1 MTISEKIQHYRK
13 NAGLSQEDLA
23 RSLLVSR
30 QTISLWE
37 NGQTIPTID
46 NLIRLREIFNVS
58 LDDMLCEKNE
68 KPVQIS
74 EEKFDESYRAVATR
88 DELIDIRRRL
98 LSSFLLFIA
107 VATLLLSCT
116 MGYWYLKSSKQLI
129 FNFALLIIC
138 SLLITAITLT
148 VLYLA
153 IKLKKIKI
161 AEQLQDHSTSI
172 KINDSALIIEKSEK
186 GVCVS
191 TSGCSL
197 ENAKLFSVGNDHIE
211 IIANGDFAYL
221 NRVSIPDSSRM
232 LSIKKSVSPIKRINI
247 IAAIVAFTLVSI
259 FTVDLFLSSPLA
271 RIERYSGV
279 DIPKYTGISENKS
292 IGLTN
297 GIYVDYYAEIF
308 ISREAAESLNE
319 TIITDED
326 WHSASTDSFPEGIL
340 PEMISYQGAEYFSYR
355 EYTSNY
361 YAAVFYFIDENM
373 LRVVLCNKI

>member
-13 NAGLSQEDLA
+13 SAGLSQEDLA

-37 NGQTIPTID
+37 NGQTLPTID

-58 LDDMLCEKNE
+58 LDDMLCEENE
-68 KPVQIS
+68 KAVEIT

-98 LSSFLLFIA
+98 IFSFLPLIA
-107 VATLLLSCT
+107 ITISLLSCT
-116 MGYWYLKSSKQLI
+116 IGYWYLKSSRQPI
-129 FNFALLIIC
+129 FNFTLLIIC

-148 VLYLA
+148 VLYLVS
-153 IKLKKIKI
+153 KLKKTKI
-161 AEQLQDHSTSI
+161 AEDSKDYSTSI
-172 KINDSALIIEKSEK
+172 KINDNALIIEKTENDI
-186 GVCVS
+186 CIS
-191 TSGCSL
+191 TSRCSL
-197 ENAKLFSVGNDHIE
+197 ENAKQFPVGSDHIE
-211 IIANGDFAYL
+211 IIANGDCTYL
-221 NRVSIPDSSRM
+221 NRVSISDSSRM

-292 IGLTN
+292 MGLTN

-308 ISREAAESLNE
+308 ITQEAAESLNE

-361 YAAVFYFIDENM
+361 YAAVFYFIDEDM

>member
-13 NAGLSQEDLA
+13 SAGLSQEDLA
-23 RSLLVSR
+23 KSLLVSR

-37 NGQTIPTID
+37 NGQTLPTID

-58 LDDMLCEKNE
+58 LDDMLCEENE
-68 KPVQIS
+68 KAVEIT

-98 LSSFLLFIA
+98 IFSFLPLIA
-107 VATLLLSCT
+107 ITISLLSCT
-116 MGYWYLKSSKQLI
+116 IGYWHLKSSRQPI
-129 FNFALLIIC
+129 FNFTLLIIC

-148 VLYLA
+148 VLYLVS
-153 IKLKKIKI
+153 KLKKTKI
-161 AEQLQDHSTSI
+161 AEDSKDYSTSI
-172 KINDSALIIEKSEK
+172 KINDNALIIEKTENDI
-186 GVCVS
+186 CIS
-191 TSGCSL
+191 TSRCSL
-197 ENAKLFSVGNDHIE
+197 ENAKQFPVGSDHIE

-221 NRVSIPDSSRM
+221 NRVSISDSSRM

-308 ISREAAESLNE
+308 ITREAAESLNK